1 MDLERGQPA
10 LDRDRQRPGMPTK
23 ELEDGWHQQ
32 HGGVIAGAYYLA
44 IGYLLAN
51 NAIQRTAP
59 AAVQL
64 A

>member
-1 MDLERGQPA
+1 
-10 LDRDRQRPGMPTK
+10 MPTK